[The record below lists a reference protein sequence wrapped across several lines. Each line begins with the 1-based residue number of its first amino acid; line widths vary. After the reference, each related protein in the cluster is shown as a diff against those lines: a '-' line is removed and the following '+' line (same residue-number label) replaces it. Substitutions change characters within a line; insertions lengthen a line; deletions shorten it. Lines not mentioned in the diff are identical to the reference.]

1 MAKRELH
8 ADARRLRRA
17 GWSLRRIARELDVS
31 LSSAS
36 VWTRGVAPPEAAES
50 PPAPPRPSAAEPLR
64 WCSRCSRHRPE
75 SSFNRFGSGRQWW
88 CRDCFK
94 AYYAERRAHHRR
106 RTNALKTQRVRE
118 AQNLVLAFL
127 RRNPCVECEEA
138 DPVILE
144 FDHLGPKRAEISTL
158 VRRGVLES
166 VLVAEMAQC
175 DIVCANC
182 HRRRTAIRQGWWR
195 IDRRRDGAWRS
206 KLQARNFLFAMDVL
220 TASGCV
226 DCGELDVCVLEF
238 DHVGVKTGSVMQL
251 ARREVG
257 LARLSAEIQRCEVRC
272 VNCHR
277 RRTARE
283 AGAFRA
289 RAEYPQR
296 ESNSRYEVENLAC

>member
-1 MAKRELH
+1 M
-8 ADARRLRRA
+8 
-17 GWSLRRIARELDVS
+17 
-31 LSSAS
+31 
-36 VWTRGVAPPEAAES
+36 
-50 PPAPPRPSAAEPLR
+50 
-64 WCSRCSRHRPE
+64 
-75 SSFNRFGSGRQWW
+75 
-88 CRDCFK
+88 
-94 AYYAERRAHHRR
+94 
-106 RTNALKTQRVRE
+106 
-118 AQNLVLAFL
+118 
-127 RRNPCVECEEA
+127 
-138 DPVILE
+138 ILE

-158 VRRGVLES
+158 VSRGVIES

-175 DIVCANC
+175 DTVCANC
-182 HRRRTAIRQGWWR
+182 HRRRTALRQGWWR
-195 IDRRRDGAWRS
+195 LDRRREGAWRS
-206 KLQARNFLFAMDVL
+206 KHQARNFLFAMDVL